1 MQPISTIYPV
11 RLFIRHKAQRKILE
25 TIEALGLKI
34 DPQLF
39 QDVANTVLQPH
50 VNPDIYH
57 SHPSR
62 TQAETIEDQAA
73 ASIAS
78 AYLRICERQGQ
89 AEVQQLNQ
97 LFNQA

>member
-11 RLFIRHKAQRKILE
+11 RLFIRHKAQRQILE
-25 TIEALGLKI
+25 TLAVHGLKV

-50 VNPDIYH
+50 ANPAIYH

-62 TQAETIEDQAA
+62 TQAEAIEDQAA
-73 ASIAS
+73 AAIAS
-78 AYLRICERQGQ
+78 AYLRIYQRQGQ
-89 AEVQQLNQ
+89 AQVQQLNR
-97 LFNQA
+97 LLNDG